1 MVINPERRTMFTD
14 LYRLAEFYEQPPF
27 QPGDIDGNAN
37 WFVMAQEKALMP
49 FLMQYGDNEMA
60 VGLAMAILE
69 DANRQAVEMNRQVSV
84 L

>member
-1 MVINPERRTMFTD
+1 MVINPDRRTMFTD

-27 QPGDIDGNAN
+27 KPGDIDGNAN

-49 FLMQYGDNEMA
+49 FLMLHGNDEMA

-69 DANRQAVEMNRQVSV
+69 DANRQAVEMNERVSV

>member
-1 MVINPERRTMFTD
+1 MIDPNRRKMFSD
-14 LYRLAEFYEQPPF
+14 LYRLAEFYEQPLF

-37 WFVMAQEKALMP
+37 WFVMAQERALKP
-49 FLMQYGDNEMA
+49 FLMQHGSDELA

-69 DANRQAVEMNRQVSV
+69 DANRQAVEMNERVDV

>member
-1 MVINPERRTMFTD
+1 MISSDRRTMFTD

-37 WFVMAQEKALMP
+37 WFVMAQEKALIP
-49 FLMQYGDNEMA
+49 FLTKHGNDKMA
-60 VGLAMAILE
+60 IELAMAILE
-69 DANRQAVEMNRQVSV
+69 DANRQAVEMNERVSV

>member
-1 MVINPERRTMFTD
+1 MINPERRTMFTD

-27 QPGDIDGNAN
+27 RPGDVDGNAN

-49 FLMQYGDNEMA
+49 FLMQHGSDELA
-60 VGLAMAILE
+60 VGLAMAVLE
-69 DANRQAVEMNRQVSV
+69 DANRQAVEMNGQVSV